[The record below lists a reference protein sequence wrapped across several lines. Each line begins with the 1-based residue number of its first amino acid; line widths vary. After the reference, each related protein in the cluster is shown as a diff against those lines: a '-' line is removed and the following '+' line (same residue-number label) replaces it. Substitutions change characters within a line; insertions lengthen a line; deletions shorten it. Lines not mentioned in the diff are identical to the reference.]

1 MDRGHRQ
8 NGTPGQMDHDVQPAA
23 RPAPGKV
30 TPASRLAPGEAPVQ
44 RKAASPGPVQRA
56 ARRDGALDA
65 AMDAAHRGGAALG
78 DVQARGNV
86 AAEDPEAVRRTAA
99 AGVSGGGGAL
109 PHMDRIQ
116 AAFGTAHDLGGV
128 RAHVGGNAAEASAQ
142 IGATAY
148 ATGNDIAFQSQP
160 DLHTAAHEAAH
171 VVQQRSGV
179 SLSGGV
185 GRAGDSYER
194 QADAVADA
202 VVRGESAEPL
212 LGAASAGASTTGV
225 QRQTPGTAVTGAVTG
240 GAGAAA
246 ARGTVVDAV
255 SGAGARAAPAAP
267 AAAPAQPAADQ
278 PAPLSMTQRNAL
290 HTLLA
295 SRLGSA
301 FTKYA
306 VACEE
311 VNDELEAEAAA
322 RVELV
327 MTLLGVGFIFAAPG
341 LGNAVK
347 ALVNQIPAG
356 ASTTTYR
363 VALGIMGQADQI
375 AGTMAE
381 LGKTAAKP
389 AVSAALANNSK
400 GYLAALSQGFSLM
413 VDQIVGHV
421 ASNIE
426 NTAALPDSQ
435 LWLYVSQWD
444 PQNVTQGN
452 YHRTLLANARA
463 FEKQVNPIGT
473 PPVQEMGGA
482 TNLGRDERGQ
492 WHLYEQ
498 YTTGRFMKGTAVTS
512 NMLEGALHR
521 SFAEFKGPWNMSYI
535 EDQTITGG
543 ETAAMYRQGDATALR
558 AEYARYNQR

>member
-8 NGTPGQMDHDVQPAA
+8 NGTPGQMDQDVQPAA
-23 RPAPGKV
+23 RPAPGKA
-30 TPASRLAPGEAPVQ
+30 TPASRLAPGREAPVQ
-44 RKAASPGPVQRA
+44 RKAASPVAVQRA

-78 DVQARGNV
+78 DVQARGGV
-86 AAEDPEAVRRTAA
+86 ATEDPESVRRTAA

-128 RAHVGGNAAEASAQ
+128 RAHVGGDAAAASAQ

-185 GRAGDSYER
+185 GQAGDSYER

-225 QRQTPGTAVTGAVTG
+225 QRKPADPVTTAVTGAVTG
-240 GAGAAA
+240 AGAK
-246 ARGTVVDAV
+246 
-255 SGAGARAAPAAP
+255 AAPAAP
-267 AAAPAQPAADQ
+267 VAAPATAPAQPAAGQ

-341 LGNAVK
+341 LSNAVK

-356 ASTTTYR
+356 ASTTTYS
-363 VALGIMGQADQI
+363 VALGILGQADQI

-389 AVSAALANNSK
+389 AVSAALANNSR

-426 NTAALPDSQ
+426 NTAALPDAM

-444 PQNVTQGN
+444 PQNVTQGS
-452 YHRTLLANARA
+452 YQRTLLSNARA

-473 PPVQEMGGA
+473 PVVQELGGA
-482 TNLGRDERGQ
+482 TNLGRDEKGR
-492 WHLYEQ
+492 WHLYEE
-498 YTTGRFMKGTAVTS
+498 YSRGRYMKGTAVTS
-512 NMLEGALHR
+512 NMLEGALYR
-521 SFAEFKGPWNMSYI
+521 SFAEFKGPWSVSYI
-535 EDQTITGG
+535 EDQVISGG
-543 ETAAMYRQGDATALR
+543 ETVPMYRQGDATALR
-558 AEYARYNQR
+558 AEYARYNQK

>member
-8 NGTPGQMDHDVQPAA
+8 NGNPGQMDHDVQPAA

-30 TPASRLAPGEAPVQ
+30 TPTSRIAPGREAPVQ

-56 ARRDGALDA
+56 ARRDSALDA

-78 DVQARGNV
+78 DVQAREGV
-86 AAEDPEAVRRTAA
+86 TTEDPESVRRTAA

-116 AAFGTAHDLGGV
+116 AAFGSAHDLGGV
-128 RAHVGGNAAEASAQ
+128 RAHVGGTAAAASAQ

-185 GRAGDSYER
+185 GQAGDSYER

-225 QRQTPGTAVTGAVTG
+225 QRQTPGPATT
-240 GAGAAA
+240 AAA
-246 ARGTVVDAV
+246 KGTVVDAV
-255 SGAGARAAPAAP
+255 SGAGARPAPAT
-267 AAAPAQPAADQ
+267 APAQPAADQ
-278 PAPLSMTQRNAL
+278 PTPLSMTQRNAL

-327 MTLLGVGFIFAAPG
+327 MTLLGVGFIFAAPAM
-341 LGNAVK
+341 GNAIK

-389 AVSAALANNSK
+389 AVSAAMATNSR

-421 ASNIE
+421 AANIE
-426 NTAALPDSQ
+426 NTAALPDSM

-452 YHRTLLANARA
+452 YQRTLLANARA

-473 PPVQEMGGA
+473 PVVQELGGA
-482 TNLGRDERGQ
+482 TNLGRDEKGQ
-492 WHLYEQ
+492 WHLYEE
-498 YTTGRFMKGTAVTS
+498 YSRGRYMKGTAVS
-512 NMLEGALHR
+512 GGMLEGALHR
-521 SFAEFKGPWNMSYI
+521 SFAEFKGPWSVSYI
-535 EDQTITGG
+535 EDQVISGG
-543 ETAAMYRQGDATALR
+543 ETVPMYRQQDATALR
-558 AEYARYNQR
+558 AEYARYNQK